1 MSIRGGSLPEMDYDI
16 KLDKK
21 ELVEV
26 SEEELVELGRLQNQ
40 VRGLEKKLHKQI
52 HDKTYLTYK
61 PKARL
66 VFKNLVHSL
75 SLIRDTWI
83 EQVAYDNFRRQE
95 SKRESS
101 SFESLQNDVKSLAG
115 GS

>member
-16 KLDKK
+16 KLDKKELVEVSEEELVEVSEEELVEFKKK

-61 PKARL
+61 PKDRL
-66 VFKNLVHSL
+66 VFKNLVDSL
-75 SLIRDTWI
+75 SLIRDTW
-83 EQVAYDNFRRQE
+83 
-95 SKRESS
+95 
-101 SFESLQNDVKSLAG
+101 
-115 GS
+115 